1 MEQKSAV
8 IARVLELT
16 RAQIFT
22 GTPESAEAES
32 DAFSELYE
40 RREIVLQSMTKLES
54 QLQEEAQAQA
64 ITPGQPLIDANLNE
78 QLKQIVANQKEM
90 ATTLIALDEANFK
103 AYEKIKSHLVGDL
116 KNVRQTKDVNERY
129 SDNFYFNEEQGH
141 YFDKKN

>member
-22 GTPESAEAES
+22 GTPEAAETES

-40 RREIVLQSMTKLES
+40 RREIVLQSIPKI
-54 QLQEEAQAQA
+54 EAQLKDEA
-64 ITPGQPLIDANLNE
+64 NE
-78 QLKQIVANQKEM
+78 QSIKPGEPLGNALLNDRLMQIVANQKEM
-90 ATTLIALDEANFK
+90 AKTLIALDEANFK
-103 AYEKIKSHLVGDL
+103 AYEKIKIHLTGDL
-116 KNVRQTKDVNERY
+116 KNVRQSKDANERY
-129 SDNFYFNEEQGH
+129 SDDYYYNEEQGY